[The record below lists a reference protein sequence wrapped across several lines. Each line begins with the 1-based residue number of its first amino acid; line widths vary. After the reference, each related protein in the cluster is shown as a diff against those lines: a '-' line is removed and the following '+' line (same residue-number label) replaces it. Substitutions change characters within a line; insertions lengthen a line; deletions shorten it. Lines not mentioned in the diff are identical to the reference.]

1 MTTYQETRTLDVLKK
16 RGRAGTVEPITLR
29 RGESGTKITA
39 LVRND
44 GAVFPLTGYTAKFC
58 AVNAAG
64 DFVRRDATVEAAAAG
79 TVSYTL
85 TTDLTAVDGPVSV
98 AYFELTKSGE
108 VATTDTIPLIVLPNM
123 DLSPE
128 EAQEYQTKVDALVSA
143 MEEELAAST
152 AATTSATAAAQAA
165 RQAAALSEGVQEYED
180 RISYLEAEVLKCRR
194 RDAKDTGQWTYY
206 DGKLI
211 APTAD
216 ALVVTGTK
224 ARIAGTVT
232 GTKLYLTSFTPPA
245 DQAHAELQEALE
257 ATQADLDAAE
267 ASLAT
272 AQADLDAA
280 EARVAEL
287 ESCCD
292 GVNAALTD
300 TYRRIAALSGAWQYY
315 DGKLISPSSAK
326 FSVTGTKARIKGTVS
341 GTKLVLS

>member
-29 RGESGTKITA
+29 RGESGTKITG

-44 GAVFPLTGYTAKFC
+44 GVAFPLTGYTAKFC

-64 DFVRRDATVEAAAAG
+64 DFVRRDAAVENAASG

-85 TTDLTAVDGPVSV
+85 TTDLTAVDGPVHV

-108 VATTDTIPLIVLPNM
+108 VATTDTIPLIVLPNT
-123 DLSPE
+123 DFSQE
-128 EAQEYQTKVDALVSA
+128 QAEEYQLVVDQLIAS
-143 MEEELAAST
+143 MESELAAT
-152 AATTSATAAAQAA
+152 QYATAEATSAAQAA

-194 RDAKDTGQWTYY
+194 RDAADSGRWTHY

-211 APTAD
+211 APNAE

-232 GTKLYLTSFTPPA
+232 GTKFYLTSFTAPA
-245 DQAHAELQEALE
+245 DAARQALQDELD

-267 ASLAT
+267 ASLA
-272 AQADLDAA
+272 AA
-280 EARVAEL
+280 EARVTEL

-292 GVNAALTD
+292 GVGAALSD
-300 TYRRIAALSGAWQYY
+300 TYRKIAALSGSWQYY
-315 DGKLISPSSAK
+315 DGKLYSPSSAK
-326 FSVTGTKARIKGTVS
+326 FSVSGTKARIKGTVS
-341 GTKLVLS
+341 GTKFVLS